1 MAENSS
7 SHRQHGPRP
16 NVGNNLPAEGMVE
29 EASDDNEVQSNGA
42 NDPVTP
48 GIFPINPAQ
57 SILPPGET
65 PISWYVRSQG
75 ALNAVYTQLCAQ
87 TAPVT
92 QSRRPG
98 SRAHAS
104 QREESTY
111 DGTNS
116 YQRQHHES
124 QPRQRQSVHDRLGS
138 PWDAHTDE
146 SDQTY
151 RLSANTSVF
160 NRLHPNSNKSRPRA
174 VYNPEAEHNYD
185 LVYRPAEAA
194 ENSKFILEIA
204 LAPLERA
211 KLPSNVG
218 KFNGLTDPDN
228 HLRVFTSAGLV
239 GGWTLPLWCHL
250 FVQTLT
256 GPARIW
262 FDNLPTGQIESWKD
276 LRQKF
281 LTHFSQQRRSMR
293 DTSDVM
299 NIWRRDDEN
308 LEDFITRYNKE
319 VLGIG
324 GVHEQLIR
332 AQFKYAVRCDDMV
345 KVLSRTEGLP
355 KSWEKIM
362 AAAKVYA
369 QTEKN
374 LTTNR
379 PPPPHS
385 RPTDLS
391 ATGERRFKKS
401 WRESSGSRSSE
412 DARGTINKLSAQREN
427 KHENRERQWTP
438 LTKTPTEVLST
449 EDYQFKPPIPMKS
462 KRGQDLAQYCE
473 YHKDTGHTTNNCISL
488 RTEIEKA
495 LKNGE
500 FAHLLQNMRKEIKQ
514 ITRGE
519 ETSNKWAKT

>member
-1 MAENSS
+1 
-7 SHRQHGPRP
+7 
-16 NVGNNLPAEGMVE
+16 
-29 EASDDNEVQSNGA
+29 
-42 NDPVTP
+42 
-48 GIFPINPAQ
+48 
-57 SILPPGET
+57 
-65 PISWYVRSQG
+65 
-75 ALNAVYTQLCAQ
+75 
-87 TAPVT
+87 
-92 QSRRPG
+92 
-98 SRAHAS
+98 
-104 QREESTY
+104 
-111 DGTNS
+111 
-116 YQRQHHES
+116 
-124 QPRQRQSVHDRLGS
+124 
-138 PWDAHTDE
+138 
-146 SDQTY
+146 
-151 RLSANTSVF
+151 
-160 NRLHPNSNKSRPRA
+160 
-174 VYNPEAEHNYD
+174 
-185 LVYRPAEAA
+185 
-194 ENSKFILEIA
+194 
-204 LAPLERA
+204 
-211 KLPSNVG
+211 
-218 KFNGLTDPDN
+218 
-228 HLRVFTSAGLV
+228 
-239 GGWTLPLWCHL
+239 
-250 FVQTLT
+250 
-256 GPARIW
+256 
-262 FDNLPTGQIESWKD
+262 
-276 LRQKF
+276 
-281 LTHFSQQRRSMR
+281 MR

-319 VLGIG
+319 VLEIG

-332 AQFKYAVRCDDMV
+332 AQFKYAVRCDDIV
-345 KVLSRTEGLP
+345 KVLSGTEGLP

-412 DARGTINKLSAQREN
+412 DARTTINKLSAQREN

-438 LTKTPTEVLST
+438 LTKTPAEVLST
-449 EDYQFKPPIPMKS
+449 EDYQFKPPIPMMS

-519 ETSNKWAKT
+519 ETSSKRAKT

>member
-1 MAENSS
+1 MVENSS
-7 SHRQHGPRP
+7 SHRRSGPRP
-16 NVGNNLPAEGMVE
+16 NVGNNLPVEGIVE

-42 NDPVTP
+42 NNPVTP
-48 GIFPINPAQ
+48 GVFPINPAQ
-57 SILPPGET
+57 SILPLGET

-104 QREESTY
+104 QREESTN

-124 QPRQRQSVHDRLGS
+124 QHRQRQSVHDRLGS

-218 KFNGLTDPDN
+218 KFNGLTDPDD

-250 FVQTLT
+250 FIQTLT
-256 GPARIW
+256 EPARIW

-299 NIWRRDDEN
+299 NIWRRDDES

-319 VLGIG
+319 VLEIG

-345 KVLSRTEGLP
+345 KVLSGTEGLP
-355 KSWEKIM
+355 KS
-362 AAAKVYA
+362 
-369 QTEKN
+369 
-374 LTTNR
+374 
-379 PPPPHS
+379 
-385 RPTDLS
+385 
-391 ATGERRFKKS
+391 
-401 WRESSGSRSSE
+401 
-412 DARGTINKLSAQREN
+412 
-427 KHENRERQWTP
+427 
-438 LTKTPTEVLST
+438 
-449 EDYQFKPPIPMKS
+449 
-462 KRGQDLAQYCE
+462 
-473 YHKDTGHTTNNCISL
+473 
-488 RTEIEKA
+488 
-495 LKNGE
+495 
-500 FAHLLQNMRKEIKQ
+500 
-514 ITRGE
+514 
-519 ETSNKWAKT
+519 

>member
-16 NVGNNLPAEGMVE
+16 NNLQVEGILE
-29 EASDDNEVQSNGA
+29 DASDDNEVQSNRA
-42 NDPVTP
+42 NDPITAGMLP
-48 GIFPINPAQ
+48 ANPAQ

-87 TAPVT
+87 TAPLT

-98 SRAHAS
+98 SHAHAS

-111 DGTNS
+111 EGTEVYARS
-116 YQRQHHES
+116 TSQHVQTGSHQRENHGRTH
-124 QPRQRQSVHDRLGS
+124 RRQSVHDRLGS
-138 PWDAHTDE
+138 QP
-146 SDQTY
+146 Q
-151 RLSANTSVF
+151 
-160 NRLHPNSNKSRPRA
+160 A

-185 LVYRPAEAA
+185 LVYRPAKAA

-204 LAPLERA
+204 LAPLEKA
-211 KLPSNVG
+211 KLPSNIG
-218 KFNGLTDPDN
+218 KFNGLTDPDD

-256 GPARIW
+256 GPAWIW

-276 LRQKF
+276 MREKF
-281 LTHFSQQRRSMR
+281 LTHFSQQRRSIR

-319 VLGIG
+319 VLEIG

-332 AQFKYAVRCDDMV
+332 TQFKYAVRCDDMV
-345 KVLSRTEGLP
+345 KVLSGTEGLP
-355 KSWEKIM
+355 TSWEKIM

-379 PPPPHS
+379 PPPPHN
-385 RPTDLS
+385 RPADLS
-391 ATGERRFKKS
+391 LTGERRFKKS
-401 WRESSGSRSSE
+401 WRESGTGSRSSE
-412 DARGTINKLSAQREN
+412 DARTTINKLSAQRES
-427 KHENRERQWTP
+427 KQENRERQWTP
-438 LTKTPTEVLST
+438 LTKTPAEVLST
-449 EDYQFKPPIPMKS
+449 EDYQFKPPIPMKN
-462 KRGQDLAQYCE
+462 KRGQDPAQYCE
-473 YHKDTGHTTNNCISL
+473 YHKDNGHTTNNCISL

-495 LKNGE
+495 LKSGE
-500 FAHLLQNMRKEIKQ
+500 LTHLLQNVRKEIKQ

-519 ETSNKWAKT
+519 EGPSKRAKT